1 MTLSAAA
8 PEELLARACEHL
20 QQGFTTIKVKV
31 AGAASDARA
40 LVLLRRELGDE
51 VVLRVDANQAWDV
64 QEAVAMIRGWERAGV
79 GLQLVEQPVAAGDV
93 EGLAAVR
100 AAVDTRVLADEAVWD
115 TRDLLEV
122 LRCSAA
128 DDVNIKLAK
137 TGGLSEALAMV
148 DIARGAGLG
157 VVVGC
162 MMESHVAVAASAALA
177 TTLDVTTSGAQD
189 LDAGLWLSASP
200 VTGGLTYR
208 GRVLEAMTAPGLGIG
223 GLAPGSAARELTA

>member
-1 MTLSAAA
+1 LIHKRMT
-8 PEELLARACEHL
+8 R
-20 QQGFTTIKVKV
+20 
-31 AGAASDARA
+31 GAARSGAALDATGSA
-40 LVLLRRELGDE
+40 D
-51 VVLRVDANQAWDV
+51 
-64 QEAVAMIRGWERAGV
+64 
-79 GLQLVEQPVAAGDV
+79 
-93 EGLAAVR
+93 AAVR

-137 TGGLSEALAMV
+137 TGGLSEALTMV

-177 TTLDVTTSGAQD
+177 TTLDLATSGAQD
-189 LDAGLWLSASP
+189 LDSGLWLSASP

-223 GLAPGSAARELTA
+223 GLAPGSAARELTS

>member
-1 MTLSAAA
+1 
-8 PEELLARACEHL
+8 
-20 QQGFTTIKVKV
+20 
-31 AGAASDARA
+31 
-40 LVLLRRELGDE
+40 
-51 VVLRVDANQAWDV
+51 
-64 QEAVAMIRGWERAGV
+64 MIRGWERAGV

-93 EGLAAVR
+93 EGLASVR

-137 TGGLSEALAMV
+137 TGGLSEALTMV

-177 TTLDVTTSGAQD
+177 TTLDLADRRAPRTSTPGCGCRPHPSP
-189 LDAGLWLSASP
+189 AG
-200 VTGGLTYR
+200 
-208 GRVLEAMTAPGLGIG
+208 
-223 GLAPGSAARELTA
+223 